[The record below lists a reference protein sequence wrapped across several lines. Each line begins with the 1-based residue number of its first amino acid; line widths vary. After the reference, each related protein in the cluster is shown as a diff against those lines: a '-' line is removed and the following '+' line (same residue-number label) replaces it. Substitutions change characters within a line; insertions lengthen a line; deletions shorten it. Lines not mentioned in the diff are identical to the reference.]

1 MLNATS
7 FNARKPEIKNENIPC
22 VSISLKA
29 MGREDNF
36 CAHQKYGCPSK
47 KDNNSTLIVIGKEH
61 SECLAMVFLDLYGGY
76 IVVRL

>member
-7 FNARKPEIKNENIPC
+7 FNARRPEIKNENIPC

-47 KDNNSTLIVIGKEH
+47 KDNSTLIGKEH

-76 IVVRL
+76 IVVHL